1 MQVAEGM
8 HVEWVDD
15 EAVVLD
21 TESSRLHYL
30 NAPAALVYAMILE
43 YGYAEAVRRIRELPS
58 ETDISAEL
66 PVLLEDM
73 VEKGL
78 LVDA

>member
-1 MQVAEGM
+1 M

-21 TESSRLHYL
+21 TETRQLHYL
-30 NAPAALVYAMILE
+30 NGPAALVYGLIQ
-43 YGYAEAVRRIRELPS
+43 ELGFEDGVAQLKERVGDVPNL
-58 ETDISAEL
+58 DQQVDEL
-66 PVLLEDM
+66 VGDM

-78 LVDA
+78 LIADG